1 MDRNAVMTTW
11 RALLAALWLCLALP
25 AQAGPLQILPNI
37 TAVQLGV
44 GDSFTVFGKVT
55 NVTGAPLQTTDLG
68 LNFSGYPALA
78 LLTTQLLGDPDLTLP
93 DRSTSALL
101 ALFEIT
107 VLPDAVAVAGASY
120 GIEFFGFDFSG
131 NFSDAATVTVTING
145 AVGVP
150 EPSSLALGLTALA
163 LALRAGRRRGTTST
177 SMPPAHQPA

>member
-44 GDSFTVFGKVT
+44 GHSVTVFGKVT

-107 VLPDAVAVAGASY
+107 VLPDAVAGASY

>member
-1 MDRNAVMTTW
+1 MDRSAVVTKW

-44 GDSFTVFGKVT
+44 GHSVTVFGKVT
-55 NVTGAPLQTTDLG
+55 NVTGSALQTTDLG

-78 LLTTQLLGDPDLTLP
+78 LLTTQLLGDPDLALP

-107 VLPDAVAVAGASY
+107 VLPDAVAGASY
-120 GIEFFGFDFSG
+120 GIEFSGFDVFG

-145 AVGVP
+145 ALSVP
-150 EPSSLALGLTALA
+150 EPTSLALGLAALA
-163 LALRAGRRRGTTST
+163 LALRPGRRRGTGSP
-177 SMPPAHQPA
+177 SLLSAQQPV